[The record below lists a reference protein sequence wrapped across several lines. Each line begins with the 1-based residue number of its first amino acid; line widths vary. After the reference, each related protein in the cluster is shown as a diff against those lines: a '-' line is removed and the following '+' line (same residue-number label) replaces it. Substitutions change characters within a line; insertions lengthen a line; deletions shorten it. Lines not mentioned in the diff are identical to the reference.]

1 MPIKDKGDMKDM
13 MERLLGGSITFTT
26 EEILRMA
33 PELREELKK
42 IISKKRVATED
53 IKEVKFVDEP
63 VNVKEEEVKYLSNF
77 NVATVQVLM

>member
-77 NVATVQVLM
+77 NVATVQVLT